1 MVFWMLRKSI
11 KVDENNEMVRYPW
24 NWNYGWGVPAHQILE
39 SFFDKQN
46 ITPSWI
52 DCDYDWGGLNSST
65 GLWTG
70 AVGEV
75 FSIIC
80 ISIDRILIK
89 GTWLIKK
96 INRRTIDRGAFL
108 FFYLFI
114 HYHQPLTGVN
124 SGSN

>member
-75 FSIIC
+75 ISIIC
-80 ISIDRILIK
+80 ISIDRILIN

-96 INRRTIDRGAFL
+96 ITRRTIGAHFYFL
-108 FFYLFI
+108 IYLSI
-114 HYHQPLTGVN
+114 TINP
-124 SGSN
+124 